1 MNVELYLSYSD
12 YNDNGFDVKDNPY
25 NSENDYTKKITEEY
39 NKTKDIVYN
48 SVLDTRN
55 GVKGTLFGTDGQTYK
70 FGTKVSTNADKV
82 AYTKC
87 NGTLYNENGEL
98 ETVDGL
104 IDRFA
109 QQKPFVE
116 MVELDLDSIEE
127 EFETDFLIWIKE
139 HKSIDEYKKKL
150 GEEWCWIHEPIK
162 DLRLVFKN
170 KANQDVY
177 AVFENCKVMDV
188 VDEKTFIFFIEK
200 MTLID
205 KFV

>member
-12 YNDNGFDVKDNPY
+12 YDGNGFEVKDNPY
-25 NSENDYTKKITEEY
+25 NSENEYTKKITEEY

-48 SVLDTRN
+48 SVLDAKN
-55 GVKGTLFGTDGQTYK
+55 GVKGTLLGTDGQTYK
-70 FGTKVSTNADKV
+70 FGIKESQNADKV

-109 QQKPFVE
+109 QQKQFVE
-116 MVELDLDSIEE
+116 MIELDLDSIEE
-127 EFETDFLIWIKE
+127 EFETDFLMWIKE
-139 HKSIDEYKKKL
+139 HKSIDGYKKKL
-150 GEEWCWIHEPIK
+150 GEKWCWTHEPIK

-177 AVFENCKVMDV
+177 AVFENCKVMDA
-188 VDEKTFIFFIEK
+188 VDEKTFIFFIDK

>member
-1 MNVELYLSYSD
+1 MNAELYLSYSD
-12 YNDNGFDVKDNPY
+12 YNDDGFQIKDNPY
-25 NSENDYTKKITEEY
+25 GSEDDYTNKITEEY

-48 SVLDTRN
+48 SVLDAKN
-55 GVKGTLFGTDGQTYK
+55 GVRGTLLGADGQTYK

-98 ETVDGL
+98 ETVDGI

-109 QQKPFVE
+109 QQKTFIE
-116 MVELDLDSIEE
+116 MIELDLDSIEG
-127 EFETDFLIWIKE
+127 EFETDFLMWIKE
-139 HKSIDEYKKKL
+139 HKSIDGYKRKL

>member
-1 MNVELYLSYSD
+1 MNAELYLSYSD
-12 YNDNGFDVKDNPY
+12 YNDDGFQIKDNPY
-25 NSENDYTKKITEEY
+25 GSEDDYTNKITEEY

-48 SVLDTRN
+48 SVLDAKN
-55 GVKGTLFGTDGQTYK
+55 GVRGALLGADGQTYK

-98 ETVDGL
+98 ETVDGI

-109 QQKPFVE
+109 QQKTFIE
-116 MVELDLDSIEE
+116 MIELDLDSIEE
-127 EFETDFLIWIKE
+127 EFETDFLMWIKE
-139 HKSIDEYKKKL
+139 HKSIDDYKQKL
-150 GEEWCWIHEPIK
+150 GEEWSWLHEPIK
-162 DLRLVFKN
+162 DLRILFKN

>member
-1 MNVELYLSYSD
+1 MNAELFLSYSD
-12 YNDNGFDVKDNPY
+12 YNDNGFKVKDNPY
-25 NSENDYTKKITEEY
+25 GSENDYTKKITEEY

-48 SVLDTRN
+48 SILDAKN
-55 GVKGTLFGTDGQTYK
+55 GDRGTLLGTNGQTYK
-70 FGTKVSTNADKV
+70 FDMKVSQNADKV

-87 NGTLYNENGEL
+87 NGILYNENGEM
-98 ETVDGL
+98 ETVDGI
-104 IDRFA
+104 IDRFV
-109 QQKPFVE
+109 QQKSFIE
-116 MVELDLDSIEE
+116 MIELELDSIEE
-127 EFETDFLIWIKE
+127 EFETDFLMWIKE
-139 HKSIDEYKKKL
+139 HKSIDSYKRKL
-150 GEEWCWIHEPIK
+150 GEKWCWIHEPIK
-162 DLRLVFKN
+162 DLRIIFKN